1 MSIETPAALAAD
13 LVESD
18 ADVASK
24 SGAWIETAVAVI
36 FTVTAVLCVSFVA
49 VVSGLV

>member
-1 MSIETPAALAAD
+1 MSIETSTALAAD

-18 ADVASK
+18 GEVASE
-24 SGAWIETAVAVI
+24 SGAWIETALAVV

-49 VVSGLV
+49 VMSGLV